1 MGEARRRGTKEGRQ
15 YKSRGKPSRWRDIWP
30 LKPVK
35 VEKRRSALPKR
46 MRSKRKRA
54 VKRAHGLGR
63 RALGAIGAGHA
74 MPPGGYS
81 LAMYKTQQAAQ

>member
-1 MGEARRRGTKEGRQ
+1 MGEARRRGSREERQVKPKGKRSWPKKLLKAGRKATRQ
-15 YKSRGKPSRWRDIWP
+15 EAA
-30 LKPVK
+30 V
-35 VEKRRSALPKR
+35 PKR
-46 MRSKRKRA
+46 LRSKRKRA